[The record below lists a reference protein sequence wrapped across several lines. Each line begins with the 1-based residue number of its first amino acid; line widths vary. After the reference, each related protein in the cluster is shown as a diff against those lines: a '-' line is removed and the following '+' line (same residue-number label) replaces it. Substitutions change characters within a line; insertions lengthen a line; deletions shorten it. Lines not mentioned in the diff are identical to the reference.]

1 MRGKERAGNKKPA
14 SPTSGERVHTHG
26 RFFAAYLSDHILAPR
41 RVATLAVRCQV
52 GGLCIRE
59 PLLMPSSL

>member
-14 SPTSGERVHTHG
+14 RPQSGERVFT
-26 RFFAAYLSDHILAPR
+26 RTFVAAIFSDRILAPR
-41 RVATLAVRCQV
+41 RVATLAVRSQV

-59 PLLMPSSL
+59 PLLMPFI